1 MKPFSINWVFKFWN
15 FGVFYDVFVHSH
27 LYWIGIVFLHYF
39 FLFLWIWVLKTQIS
53 KYTQILMVPDSFFQI
68 GVSLEI
74 ITLDRFYKKIPKCFI
89 FRQTRRFR
97 GTVSVNTYG
106 KNWFESLS
114 SILRYFCC
122 CLFGSAYWDKLSLK
136 CTLSCVRYSEY
147 RYHDNKT
154 TLAKIK
160 H

>member
-1 MKPFSINWVFKFWN
+1 
-15 FGVFYDVFVHSH
+15 
-27 LYWIGIVFLHYF
+27 
-39 FLFLWIWVLKTQIS
+39 
-53 KYTQILMVPDSFFQI
+53 MVPDSFFQI

-97 GTVSVNTYG
+97 GTASVNTYG

-136 CTLSCVRYSEY
+136 CTLSCIRYSEY
-147 RYHDNKT
+147 RYHDIKT

-160 H
+160 HKTKSQSNPLNKLHWVQIKVIFYHIILTLSLLSL